1 MGLSGA
7 GRCARDGSAPGDAA
21 GGGLVATVPE
31 VAGTTG
37 DTEARAAEA
46 AGNGPADMGW
56 VAARRKAGVRCHAD
70 DRTTGRAIDQVA
82 GAGQSD
88 DLRASFPRGATRTA
102 PRWHGRDAAQRDG
115 WGGQRKADGYGPR
128 RRRVGEIT
136 RGRKGGWRG
145 APRGGKAL
153 RFPPGPC
160 WRGSQGDSRGSRLS
174 AGRKVCPKTVAR
186 VSLAREGGGVLVAP
200 HGTKRHHARRAAG

>member
-7 GRCARDGSAPGDAA
+7 GRCAGDGSAPRDAA

-56 VAARRKAGVRCHAD
+56 IAARRKAGVRCHAD

-82 GAGQSD
+82 GAGQRD
-88 DLRASFPRGATRTA
+88 DRRASFPRGATCTT
-102 PRWHGRDAAQRDG
+102 PRWHGWDAARRDG
-115 WGGQRKADGYGPR
+115 LGGS
-128 RRRVGEIT
+128 
-136 RGRKGGWRG
+136 GR
-145 APRGGKAL
+145 
-153 RFPPGPC
+153 
-160 WRGSQGDSRGSRLS
+160 Q
-174 AGRKVCPKTVAR
+174 AGMD
-186 VSLAREGGGVLVAP
+186 LGGG
-200 HGTKRHHARRAAG
+200 R